1 MLYAGFDLGGT
12 QLKYGV
18 IDSRGKVVYKNK
30 TNSPPDIE
38 QLLETISRCWQELTS
53 IWGKKIYSVGFGFAG
68 FFSLKKKRILNSPNY
83 QALNNF
89 PLFPALRK
97 ILPVPFSIHNDANLA
112 AYGEYL
118 YGSGKK
124 AHSLVF
130 LTIGT
135 GVGSGIILNGELWQ
149 GTEGFAG
156 ELGHITVNPDGF
168 PCNCGSRGCLETEV
182 SATALV
188 RNYREFKPSDE
199 NLTARDVYL
208 RARKG
213 DRAAVKSFEKCG
225 YFLGL
230 GLSIVIN
237 FLNPEKIILGGGVMN
252 SGNWLLKPT
261 LSEVKKRAIPFSLA
275 SCEIKKASLGND
287 AGFIGAAA
295 WARSQ
300 ARRSGSKK

>member
-12 QLKYGV
+12 QLKYGL
-18 IDSRGKVVYKNK
+18 IDSQGQVIFKNK
-30 TNSPPDIE
+30 IDSPPSID
-38 QLLETISRCWQELTS
+38 QLLEIIARCWHELNFF
-53 IWGKKIYSVGFGFAG
+53 WGRKISSVGFGFAG

-89 PLFPALRK
+89 PLFPALSK
-97 ILPVPFSIHNDANLA
+97 ILPVPFSVHNDANLA

-118 YGSGKK
+118 YGSGRK
-124 AHSLVF
+124 AQSLVF

-156 ELGHITVNPDGF
+156 ELGHITVNPEGLH
-168 PCNCGSRGCLETEV
+168 CNCGSQGCLETEV

-188 RNYREFKPSDE
+188 RNYREFKHSDE
-199 NLTARDVYL
+199 ELTAREVYL

-213 DRAAVKSFEKCG
+213 DLAAVKSFEKCG
-225 YFLGL
+225 YYLGL

-261 LSEVKKRAIPFSLA
+261 LSEVKKRAISFSLA

-295 WARSQ
+295 WARFQ
-300 ARRSGSKK
+300 ARKSAGKK

>member
-12 QLKYGV
+12 QLKYGL
-18 IDSRGKVVYKNK
+18 IDSKGQVVYKNK
-30 TNSPPDIE
+30 TDSPPDIK
-38 QLLETISRCWQELTS
+38 QLLEVIARCWQELSQASGQRIAT
-53 IWGKKIYSVGFGFAG
+53 VGFGFAG

-83 QALNNF
+83 RTLNNF

-97 ILPVPFSIHNDANLA
+97 ILPVPFSVHNDANLA

-124 AHSLVF
+124 AQSLVF

-156 ELGHITVNPDGF
+156 ELGHITVNPEGLH
-168 PCNCGSRGCLETEV
+168 CNCGSQGCLETEV

-188 RNYREFKPSDE
+188 RNYREFSGSGGQ
-199 NLTARDVYL
+199 LTARDIYL
-208 RARKG
+208 RAKKG
-213 DRAAVKSFEKCG
+213 DPAAVKSFEKCG
-225 YFLGL
+225 YYLGL

-237 FLNPEKIILGGGVMN
+237 FLNPEKIILGGGVMD
-252 SGNWLLKPT
+252 SGKWLLKPT
-261 LSEVKKRAIPFSLA
+261 LTEVKKRAIPFSLA
-275 SCEIKKASLGND
+275 GCEIKKASLGND

-295 WARSQ
+295 WARFQ
-300 ARRSGSKK
+300 AKRLTVQK

>member
-18 IDSRGKVVYKNK
+18 IDRHGNIVFKSK
-30 TNSPPDIE
+30 TDSPPDIK
-38 QLLETISRCWQELTS
+38 QLMEVISRCWHELNS
-53 IWGKKIYSVGFGFAG
+53 VSRQKISTAGFGFAG
-68 FFSLKKKRILNSPNY
+68 FFSLKKRRILNSPNY

-97 ILPVPFSIHNDANLA
+97 IIPVPFFIHNDANLA
-112 AYGEYL
+112 AYGEYM

-124 AHSLVF
+124 ARSLVF

-149 GTEGFAG
+149 GTGGFAG
-156 ELGHITVNPDGF
+156 ELGHIPVNPEGVR
-168 PCNCGSRGCLETEV
+168 CNCGSRGCLETEV

-188 RNYREFKPSDE
+188 RNYREFSGSK
-199 NLTARDVYL
+199 NRLTAEEVYL
-208 RARKG
+208 RAKKR
-213 DRAAVKSFEKCG
+213 DRAALKSFEKCG
-225 YFLGL
+225 YYLGL

-252 SGNWLLKPT
+252 AGNLLLKPT
-261 LSEVKKRAIPFSLA
+261 LSEVKRRAIPFSLA
-275 SCEIKKASLGND
+275 VCEIKKASLGND

-295 WARSQ
+295 WARHQ
-300 ARRSGSKK
+300 AESPDATK

>member
-18 IDSRGKVVYKNK
+18 IDSQGRVVYKNK
-30 TNSPPDIE
+30 TDSPPDIK
-38 QLLETISRCWQELTS
+38 QLLKIISDCWQELTS
-53 IWGKKIYSVGFGFAG
+53 VCGKKIHSVGFGFAG

-89 PLFPALRK
+89 PLFPALSK
-97 ILPVPFSIHNDANLA
+97 ILSVPFSVHNDANLA

-124 AHSLVF
+124 ARSLVF

-156 ELGHITVNPDGF
+156 ELGHITVNPDGW

-188 RNYREFKPSDE
+188 RNYREFKPTDE
-199 NLTARDVYL
+199 DLTARDVYL

-213 DRAAVKSFEKCG
+213 DPAAARSFEKCG

-237 FLNPEKIILGGGVMN
+237 FFNPEKIILGGGVMN

-261 LSEVKKRAIPFSLA
+261 LSEVKNRAIPFSLA

-295 WARSQ
+295 WARHQ
-300 ARRSGSKK
+300 VRRTSSKR